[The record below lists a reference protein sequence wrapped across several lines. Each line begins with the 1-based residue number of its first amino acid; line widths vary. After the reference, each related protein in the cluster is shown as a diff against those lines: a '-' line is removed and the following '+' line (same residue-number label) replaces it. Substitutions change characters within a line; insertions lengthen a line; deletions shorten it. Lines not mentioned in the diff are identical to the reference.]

1 MNSISEAIKGMGA
14 RNSEL
19 LQGVVI
25 SENPLKIQIANDS
38 KLVITNISA
47 IIPRHLTDYETTVDL
62 EQTTCSPI
70 IKAETELEIA
80 TETVNQHAHAVE
92 EFSAYKLK
100 IKVYNALKKG
110 ETVHILA
117 VQNGKKYYVL
127 DRV

>member
-19 LQGVVI
+19 MQGVVI
-25 SENPLKIQIANDS
+25 SENPLKIQITNDS

-70 IKAETELEIA
+70 IKAATELEIA
-80 TETVNQHAHAVE
+80 TDEVNQHAHAVE
-92 EFSAYKLK
+92 EFAAYKVK
-100 IKVYNALKKG
+100 IKVYNALKIG